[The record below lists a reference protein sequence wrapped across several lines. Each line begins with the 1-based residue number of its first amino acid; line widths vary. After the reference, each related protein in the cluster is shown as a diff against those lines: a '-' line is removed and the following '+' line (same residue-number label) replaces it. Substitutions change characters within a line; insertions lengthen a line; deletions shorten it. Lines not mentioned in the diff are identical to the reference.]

1 MSQHDDEEEDR
12 RAILGRK
19 AMFIASAMS
28 GMALLDGCARPR
40 PEPCL
45 SVIPN
50 AAPDVTAP
58 PDATV
63 LLVPEAGLPEPTPCL
78 SVAIPEDATEVLAPV
93 AEMPSPMPCL
103 SMVAPRDAGARRDEG
118 RPPRRRPDPTPMA
131 CLSVAPPEPCLSVL
145 APQQMPMVR
154 KPEVG

>member
-28 GMALLDGCARPR
+28 GMALLDGCTRPL
-40 PEPCL
+40 PCL

-50 AAPDVTAP
+50 PPADVAAG
-58 PDATV
+58 PDATA

-78 SVAIPEDATEVLAPV
+78 SVAIPEDATEVLAPE
-93 AEMPSPMPCL
+93 AGLTSLMPCL
-103 SMVAPRDAGARRDEG
+103 SFAAPRDAGARGDAG
-118 RPPRRRPDPTPMA
+118 RPPRRPPDPTPMA
-131 CLSVAPPEPCLSVL
+131 CLSVLVPPEPCLSIL